1 MEFKMKYLHVSHW
14 KENKERFSQMEQKG
28 KNPAREEVVDCVR

>member
-28 KNPAREEVVDCVR
+28 KNPGEKNVR